1 MARETRLETAD
12 LRITGSMLAT
22 TSLWQNLKPC
32 IANSIHVSWL
42 LTLK

>member
-22 TSLWQNLKPC
+22 MFLMTKLKNL
-32 IANSIHVSWL
+32 H
-42 LTLK
+42 